1 MVVFTVGAN
10 IKITGT
16 DPVLGVTA
24 FITDET
30 FGPFFFKQIFITRL
44 GI

>member
-1 MVVFTVGAN
+1 MVVFTVGTN
-10 IKITGT
+10 IKIAGT

-24 FITDET
+24 FFTDET
-30 FGPFFFKQIFITRL
+30 LGPFLFKQIFITRL